1 MCLVLVRK
9 GLSLFTPINIAN
21 LNFSN
26 FVPEK
31 RDKQKKPKSIKEQ
44 NTILALITLSSF
56 PHIDVDE

>member
-31 RDKQKKPKSIKEQ
+31 RDKQKKTKSIK
-44 NTILALITLSSF
+44 NKT
-56 PHIDVDE
+56 PYWH

>member
-31 RDKQKKPKSIKEQ
+31 RDKQKKKP
-44 NTILALITLSSF
+44 NL
-56 PHIDVDE
+56 

>member
-31 RDKQKKPKSIKEQ
+31 RDEPKKKPKSIK
-44 NTILALITLSSF
+44 NKT
-56 PHIDVDE
+56 PYWH

>member
-1 MCLVLVRK
+1 MYVSSTCKKR
-9 GLSLFTPINIAN
+9 SFSFTPINIAN

-31 RDKQKKPKSIKEQ
+31 RDKKNPNLSKEQ